1 MFSLFKRKKP
11 DIDYEKLPQHVAVI
25 MDGNGRWAKRRGLPR
40 TAGHSAGA
48 KAFEKLIENCAN
60 LGIKY
65 LTVYAFSTE
74 NWKRPKE
81 EVDALMAL
89 LEDYLENGLDRLDKT
104 IRVKVIG
111 DISKF
116 SEKFREKIKNIEE
129 RTKDRNGL
137 CLNIALNYGGKSEIT
152 NAVRNIVK
160 DVQDGKIKR
169 KDIDENLISTYL
181 YTAGQPEPDL
191 IIRPSGEYRIS
202 NFLLWQCA
210 YSEFWFSNVLW
221 PDFSMKHLKEAIL
234 DYQNRSRRF
243 GGI

>member
-1 MFSLFKRKKP
+1 
-11 DIDYEKLPQHVAVI
+11 
-25 MDGNGRWAKRRGLPR
+25 
-40 TAGHSAGA
+40 
-48 KAFEKLIENCAN
+48 
-60 LGIKY
+60 
-65 LTVYAFSTE
+65 
-74 NWKRPKE
+74 
-81 EVDALMAL
+81 
-89 LEDYLENGLDRLDKT
+89 
-104 IRVKVIG
+104 
-111 DISKF
+111 
-116 SEKFREKIKNIEE
+116 IEE

-169 KDIDENLISTYL
+169 EDIDENLISTYL